1 MNIWHFFLSV
11 ALYGSL
17 FSVLTLALNFQYAR
31 GGMINFGTV
40 AYFAAGAYAYAI
52 ITQEPPSGLD
62 QYMFGFGAPWWLGVA
77 GAGAAAFA
85 FAVVTGGPT
94 LRLRGEYLALTTF
107 AFAEVFH
114 SLLLN
119 ERRIGNGSV
128 GLPNVSRPDFGSL
141 AAYDTLIYTGA
152 AFLLMVATILLFR
165 RILRS
170 PYGRALDAVRDDEV
184 AAKAIGKD
192 AARLRFQVFVL
203 SAIPMGIAGALYAMV
218 TTLVAPN
225 LFTAEVTFF
234 VWIALVLG
242 GERTILGAVLGTV
255 ALVAFQEL
263 VRAVP
268 FESVRS
274 AQIAAS
280 IEEVV
285 TGLLFIIVL
294 RWQPWEK
301 LARKRTAKCQTTI
314 SSSTKSPSASL
325 L

>member
-1 MNIWHFFLSV
+1 MNLSHFILSV

-17 FSVLTLALNFQYAR
+17 FSVLTLSLNFQYAR

-52 ITQEPPSGLD
+52 VTQEPPSGLD
-62 QYMFGFGAPWWLGVA
+62 QYLFGFGGPWWAGVLAA
-77 GAGAAAFA
+77 GFAAFV
-85 FAVVTGGPT
+85 FAVVTGAPT

-107 AFAEVFH
+107 AFAEVLH

-128 GLPNVSRPDFGSL
+128 GLSNVSRPDLGSL
-141 AAYDTLIYTGA
+141 AAYDTLVYTGA
-152 AFLLMVATILLFR
+152 AVALMGATIILFR
-165 RILRS
+165 RILNS
-170 PYGRALDAVRDDEV
+170 PYGRAMDAVRDDEI

-192 AARLRFQVFVL
+192 AARIRFQVFVI
-203 SAIPMGIAGALYAMV
+203 SAIPMGIAGALYAMI
-218 TTLVAPN
+218 TTMVAPS

-242 GERTILGAVLGTV
+242 GERTIVGAVLGTI
-255 ALVAFQEL
+255 ALIAFQEL
-263 VRAVP
+263 VRAIP
-268 FESVRS
+268 FESVRA
-274 AQIAAS
+274 AQIAANA
-280 IEEVV
+280 EEVL

-301 LARKRTAKCQTTI
+301 LAQKRAAKCQTTT
-314 SSSTKSPSASL
+314 SSSTRSRNVSPV
-325 L
+325 